1 MQKKYSI
8 LLGLT
13 SSAVVLDQATK
24 YWIHH
29 TYRLGE
35 STGVLNGFF
44 NITYVRNTGAAFG
57 LLAHADPSFRIPF
70 FVVMP
75 MVALAAIGF
84 IFRRIADTDLKLSV
98 ALSLV
103 IGGAIGNLID
113 RLVYGYVID
122 FLDFHWRYRY
132 HFPAFNVAD
141 IAICVGVGVLML
153 DLFRQDNSEGN
164 SGKGRDVSASG

>member
-1 MQKKYSI
+1 MKKKYAI

-13 SSAVVLDQATK
+13 SSAVILDQTTK

-35 STGVLNGFF
+35 TTSVLDSFF
-44 NITYVRNTGAAFG
+44 SITYVRNTGAAFG
-57 LLAHADPSFRIPF
+57 LLAQADPSFRIPF
-70 FVVMP
+70 FVVTP
-75 MVALAAIGF
+75 LIALAAIGY

-113 RLVYGYVID
+113 RLVFGFVID

-141 IAICVGVGVLML
+141 IAICIGVGVLML
-153 DLFRQDNSEGN
+153 DLFRQEAESP
-164 SGKGRDVSASG
+164 GKSSRDVSSSR